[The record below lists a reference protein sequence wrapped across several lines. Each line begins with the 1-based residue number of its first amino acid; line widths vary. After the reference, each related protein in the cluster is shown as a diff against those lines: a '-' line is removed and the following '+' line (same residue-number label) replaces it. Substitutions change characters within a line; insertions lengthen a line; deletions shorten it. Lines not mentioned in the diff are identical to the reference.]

1 MGNTNT
7 VPLIS
12 QTKSLVQFITGDKD
26 GARDTQEKFLH
37 ECPIVAQATSIVE
50 LVADKNKEKFKDTN
64 MRTVRILSNVADG
77 IPIVGH
83 VKGAIHAATG
93 DFPGAR
99 NAIKSA
105 NRSVGVVSGG
115 VVGFLSLGP
124 LGAVAGGIAGGA
136 ALDGIQTG
144 VESAIYREFRPN
156 GSIAAVRRVVIH
168 PSGGTV
174 FDALAL
180 PIFDGLGGFS
190 AGQLTAQIQSAPSP
204 SSSSIISGH
213 GTALPSDG
221 GVSGSAST
229 STPTHP
235 SSASSAPPT
244 HGSSAASS
252 SSSGGSAP
260 STTSSTPAASSAA
273 PAASSTPAASSAA
286 PAASSTPAASSAA
299 PAASS
304 TPAAS

>member
-12 QTKSLVQFITGDKD
+12 QTKSLVQFVTGDKD
-26 GARDTQEKFLH
+26 GARNTQEKFLH

-50 LVADKNKEKFKDTN
+50 LVADKNREKFKDTN
-64 MRTVRILSNVADG
+64 LRTVRVLSNVADG

-83 VKGAIHAATG
+83 VKGAIHAAAG

-115 VVGFLSLGP
+115 VVGFLTLGP

-144 VESAIYREFRPN
+144 VESAVYREFRPN
-156 GSIAAVRRVVIH
+156 GSIAAVRRVVVH

-190 AGQLTAQIQSAPSP
+190 AGQLTAQIQSV
-204 SSSSIISGH
+204 SSSS
-213 GTALPSDG
+213 AA
-221 GVSGSAST
+221 AST
-229 STPTHP
+229 STAPAAPT
-235 SSASSAPPT
+235 SAAAS
-244 HGSSAASS
+244 GSSATA
-252 SSSGGSAP
+252 
-260 STTSSTPAASSAA
+260 AA
-273 PAASSTPAASSAA
+273 PTAQPTVGAAA
-286 PAASSTPAASSAA
+286 
-299 PAASS
+299 
-304 TPAAS
+304 